1 MQRLIDGLHRFREG
15 VFTDRKAMF
24 ERLAEG
30 QDPDVLFIA
39 CSDSRVQPEVLLQA
53 DPGEL
58 FMVRNVGNLV
68 PPHGTEAGVE
78 SAVEYAIGALN
89 IKDIIVCGHSH
100 CGAMKAIL
108 QPEQLDGLPAVA
120 SWLRFAD
127 ATRRII
133 AENYTHLQGDE
144 LLNAA
149 IEENVLVQ
157 LEHLMTLPSVAPRL
171 MRGEL
176 NLHGWVYRFETG
188 EVRAYDPESHR
199 FAAVED
205 VRMPSIRP
213 VHPSR
218 SAATGA

>member
-68 PPHGTEAGVE
+68 PPHGTESSVE
-78 SAVEYAIGALN
+78 AAVEYAIKALN

-108 QPEQLDGLPAVA
+108 HPEHLDELPAVA
-120 SWLRFAD
+120 SWLRHAD
-127 ATRRII
+127 ATRRIVV
-133 AENYTHLQGDE
+133 ENYGHLQGDA

-188 EVRAYDPESHR
+188 EVRAYNPEAHR
-199 FAAVED
+199 FDAVED
-205 VRMPSIRP
+205 VRMPSIQP
-213 VHPSR
+213 VRSSR
-218 SAATGA
+218 SAANGA